1 MHPLRARGSCGELVQ
16 WDTSVYAWLENPGA
30 EKMYLVAMID
40 DATNRLH
47 ARFVDADTAE
57 QHMRVLWSYLEN

>member
-1 MHPLRARGSCGELVQ
+1 M
-16 WDTSVYAWLENPGA
+16 YAWLENPGA